1 MRKILPFMLIA
12 ALMGFL
18 LTACSGDTAEDIA
31 NDRPVIKLI
40 ENNWSASELN
50 VAVARIILEEEM
62 GFPVEVISLDE
73 NTQWV
78 ALTSGDGHAS
88 LEVWPSGHAT
98 NVAQYIEQQQVVE
111 NGGLLGP
118 VGKIGWYVPTFM
130 VEQHPELAT
139 WEGFLNPEL
148 AQLFATAETGSS
160 GQFLGGAPSF
170 VQYDADIIDNL
181 GLDLRVVYAGSE
193 EAILAQLDAAIS
205 RQEPLLFY
213 LWTPHAIHAKHDLT
227 EVQLPPYSDEC
238 YAEADTGGVD
248 CDYPA
253 DDLFKIFWAGL
264 RDYAPDAH
272 TMLSNMKYT
281 TEDQISMMAAVELD
295 GLSVEESARQWL
307 ANNEA
312 IWRAWLP

>member
-1 MRKILPFMLIA
+1 MRKIIPFMLIVT
-12 ALMGFL
+12 LMGFL
-18 LTACSGDTAEDIA
+18 LTACSGDTAEDTA
-31 NDRPVIKLI
+31 VDRPVIKLI

-227 EVQLPPYSDEC
+227 EVQLPEYGDEC

-281 TEDQISMMAAVELD
+281 TEDQIDMMAAVELD